1 MIMRSISFGCAGTP
15 HSTFSYKE
23 DDPTGPKKWATLQK
37 DWAIC
42 DSGTKQ
48 SPIDVAKVEVS
59 KDLGPLEQNYKA
71 GAAVLQNRGHD
82 FMVRSDK
89 PNQSFYQYNN
99 A

>member
-1 MIMRSISFGCAGTP
+1 MTMLSISFGCAGTP

-23 DDPTGPKKWATLQK
+23 GDPTGPKKWATLQK

-71 GAAVLQNRGHD
+71 GAAVVQNRGHD
-82 FMVRSDK
+82 FMVGQIK
-89 PNQSFYQYNN
+89 PTPSFYYHQ
-99 A
+99 